1 MLLCLGRKVVRL
13 EGRRVNRQI
22 VWYYDT
28 TVCQVLDH
36 WVCQITLQLTLST
49 LSALKLL
56 ESVVRNS
63 IMSPTTEQLYSI
75 IYALILF
82 TYCSTHGDDNGTR
95 P

>member
-49 LSALKLL
+49 LSALKIAGIRGS
-56 ESVVRNS
+56 EFYHVS
-63 IMSPTTEQLYSI
+63 
-75 IYALILF
+75 
-82 TYCSTHGDDNGTR
+82 HD
-95 P
+95 